1 MNCVTKRGRFQH
13 PLSCRSV
20 LLGELSE
27 LVGDVVVVATFRD
40 PEALGIARL
49 SPIILRKHFSALAN
63 DLVSTR
69 GLDDRLGCAALI
81 EAGADDVQSSEDGHL
96 ITTTFDTLGT
106 VAGELEKALGEAES
120 VNAVWQ
126 PVISTEVDEDGAE
139 SIMKLIATLEDDDDV
154 QNVFTN
160 FDVDEE
166 ILAKLTA
173 A

>member
-1 MNCVTKRGRFQH
+1 MG
-13 PLSCRSV
+13 S
-20 LLGELSE
+20 LLPRK
-27 LVGDVVVVATFRD
+27 T
-40 PEALGIARL
+40 
-49 SPIILRKHFSALAN
+49 LR
-63 DLVSTR
+63 R
-69 GLDDRLGCAALI
+69 
-81 EAGADDVQSSEDGHL
+81 
-96 ITTTFDTLGT
+96 T

-126 PVISTEVDEDGAE
+126 PAISTEVDEDGAE

>member
-1 MNCVTKRGRFQH
+1 MQERRLVESREQRLAEVELH
-13 PLSCRSV
+13 PVERLVERYSH
-20 LLGELSE
+20 GE
-27 LVGDVVVVATFRD
+27 A
-40 PEALGIARL
+40 
-49 SPIILRKHFSALAN
+49 
-63 DLVSTR
+63 DLVALPFPR
-69 GLDDRLGCAALI
+69 RLEQAHV
-81 EAGADDVQSSEDGHL
+81 EARRAHVE
-96 ITTTFDTLGT
+96 LGT

-126 PVISTEVDEDGAE
+126 PVISTEVDEHGAE